1 MNMNDEK
8 SISKKILLEQI
19 LNKTYESDKILN
31 ALEKELKELE
41 KEIKELSEINDIIL
55 KDFHNNDIK
64 IKNIKNIKDTTDIV
78 NNSIELKNI
87 QDDILEI
94 VRKLNQ

>member
-1 MNMNDEK
+1 
-8 SISKKILLEQI
+8 
-19 LNKTYESDKILN
+19 LN

>member
-19 LNKTYESDKILN
+19 INKTYESDKILN
-31 ALEKELKELE
+31 ALEKELNALE
-41 KEIKELSEINDIIL
+41 KESKELSEINDIIL
-55 KDFHNNDIK
+55 TDLDNNDIK
-64 IKNIKNIKDTTDIV
+64 LKNIKNTTDIE
-78 NNSIELKNI
+78 NNSIKLKNI

-94 VRKLNQ
+94 ARKLKL

>member
-1 MNMNDEK
+1 MNDEK